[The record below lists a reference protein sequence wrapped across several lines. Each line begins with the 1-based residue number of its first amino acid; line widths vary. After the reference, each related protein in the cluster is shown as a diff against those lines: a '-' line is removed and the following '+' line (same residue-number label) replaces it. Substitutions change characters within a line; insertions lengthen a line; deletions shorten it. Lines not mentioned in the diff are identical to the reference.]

1 MIFASFCLDEV
12 LRTVVSLFMETA
24 ELPLPTLDEVLICNE
39 KTTAEEVRSYQAY
52 YMYHKDNEFAFQ
64 VMLLWQ
70 LALNDPEGKRIYCL
84 VHAEKLLNHVADEA
98 FRELMYMVMKS
109 TKDTAKSC
117 GKLKPLIVRLI

>member
-1 MIFASFCLDEV
+1 MKKLQLKRYAA
-12 LRTVVSLFMETA
+12 T
-24 ELPLPTLDEVLICNE
+24 
-39 KTTAEEVRSYQAY
+39 KAY
-52 YMYHKDNEFAFQ
+52 YMYHKGNELVFQ
-64 VMLLWQ
+64 VILLWQ

-109 TKDTAKSC
+109 TKDTAKPC